1 MLRRRP
7 SVAVA
12 LLFASGGL
20 VACKEQGSSKVAA
33 NAPADCAKVGEILAT
48 FETGA
53 GAQPD
58 VRAAAVTK
66 HRDACK
72 THNMNAAEATC
83 MANAKSSW
91 QAMECAPRMFPE
103 RATGGDCKAVAARIR
118 EAIMGDMAK
127 AVGSAGI
134 AMVDKMVPIIE
145 SSCRDDNWPAAYR
158 TCVIGAKPGDMA
170 TFKACD
176 TQLPQELQ
184 VKMGERLKPVVQ
196 ATLDKPTDPAPP
208 AGSGSAG
215 SAGSATKPSP

>member
-1 MLRRRP
+1 VLRRHP
-7 SVAVA
+7 AMAVA

-20 VACKEQGSSKVAA
+20 VACKEQGSSKIAA
-33 NAPADCAKVGEILAT
+33 NAPADCAKVGAILAG
-48 FETGA
+48 FEVGP

-58 VRAAAVTK
+58 AHAASVAK

-72 THNMNAAEATC
+72 TQNLNAAEATC
-83 MANAKSSW
+83 MANATSSW

-127 AVGSAGI
+127 AVGSAGT
-134 AMVDKMVPIIE
+134 AMVDKMVPVIE

-158 TCVIGAKPGDMA
+158 TCVLGAKAGDMA
-170 TFKACD
+170 AFKACD

-184 VKMGERLKPVVQ
+184 VKMGERLKPIVQ
-196 ATLDKPTDPAPP
+196 ATLDKPVDPP
-208 AGSGSAG
+208 AG